1 MADRTLTWAQAAW
14 DDYLAWQQQD
24 RKTLRKINALIRDT
38 MRHPFEGTGAP
49 EPLRGNLT
57 GLWSRR
63 IDKANRLVYQVRQ
76 DTIIIFACMGHY
88 S

>member
-1 MADRTLTWAQAAW
+1 MADRTLTWAQ
-14 DDYLAWQQQD
+14 
-24 RKTLRKINALIRDT
+24 TLRKINALIRDT

-76 DTIIIFACMGHY
+76 DTIIILACMGHY